1 MFAVGSVLSFCLFIF
16 LTVDELT
23 VGIRLECLLV
33 LILYSFLSS
42 FNVASLS
49 FHFLILSFHRSLD
62 IISDHSPMGMMVQIG
77 SPVCVRINSDNSVFY
92 MGRVIDKKSQPVAY
106 HVNLD
111 TVPENTQE
119 PAVWVSKA
127 NIRLLQPP
135 W

>member
-1 MFAVGSVLSFCLFIF
+1 MKKIILVKSSLREVRLSHQSELCVTSWF
-16 LTVDELT
+16 LV
-23 VGIRLECLLV
+23 R
-33 LILYSFLSS
+33 SFPLPS
-42 FNVASLS
+42 FTIDSLS
-49 FHFLILSFHRSLD
+49 FIHFLLLSYRSLD

>member
-1 MFAVGSVLSFCLFIF
+1 
-16 LTVDELT
+16 
-23 VGIRLECLLV
+23 
-33 LILYSFLSS
+33 
-42 FNVASLS
+42 
-49 FHFLILSFHRSLD
+49 
-62 IISDHSPMGMMVQIG
+62 MGMMVQIG

>member
-1 MFAVGSVLSFCLFIF
+1 MVFEPYSMEKSALRKKYGSHIGLLFC
-16 LTVDELT
+16 
-23 VGIRLECLLV
+23 
-33 LILYSFLSS
+33 
-42 FNVASLS
+42 
-49 FHFLILSFHRSLD
+49 RSLD
-62 IISDHSPMGMMVQIG
+62 IISDHSPMAMMVQVG
-77 SPVCVRINSDNSVFY
+77 APVCVRINSEDSKFY

-119 PAVWVSKA
+119 PAVWESKA

>member
-1 MFAVGSVLSFCLFIF
+1 MNSVC
-16 LTVDELT
+16 
-23 VGIRLECLLV
+23 
-33 LILYSFLSS
+33 
-42 FNVASLS
+42 
-49 FHFLILSFHRSLD
+49 HFLILSLFLSPSPFTNESLCIIHSLVLSFHRSLD

-111 TVPENTQE
+111 TVSENTQE

>member
-1 MFAVGSVLSFCLFIF
+1 MGSSTIASASLLNWFPQN
-16 LTVDELT
+16 
-23 VGIRLECLLV
+23 LLV
-33 LILYSFLSS
+33 FRTKHPKKISGSFGVNRSVSPYFIYSL
-42 FNVASLS
+42 V
-49 FHFLILSFHRSLD
+49 LSFHRSSD
-62 IISDHSPMGMMVQIG
+62 IISDHSLMGMMVQIG
-77 SPVCVRINSDNSVFY
+77 SPVCVRINSDNSMFY
-92 MGRVIDKKSQPVAY
+92 MGRIIDKKSQPAAY